1 MSLTQIVAKI
11 VAIVNGGL
19 IPLLYALAFVY
30 LLIGLVR
37 YFFIEGGNEESREKG
52 KQMLIYGMIG
62 IVVIFSV
69 WGLVNLF
76 LSTLNSVA
84 GT

>member
-1 MSLTQIVAKI
+1 MSFEQIVTNI
-11 VAIVNGGL
+11 VQIVNKGL

-37 YFFIEGGNEESREKG
+37 YFFIGGGSDEDREKG
-52 KQMLIYGMIG
+52 KQMLMYGLIG
-62 IVVIFSV
+62 IFVIFSV

-76 LSTLNSVA
+76 LSTLKSVA
-84 GT
+84 S